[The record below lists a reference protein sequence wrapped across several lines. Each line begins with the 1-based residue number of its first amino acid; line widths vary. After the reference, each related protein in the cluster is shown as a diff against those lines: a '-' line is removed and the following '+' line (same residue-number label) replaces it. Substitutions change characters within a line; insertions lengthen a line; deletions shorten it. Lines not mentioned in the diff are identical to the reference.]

1 MKLKFILT
9 TLLLGLF
16 WQGYS
21 CKCGGP
27 GTVKESFASTDLIV
41 HGKVISIDT
50 VLLPETI
57 KEVEVKG
64 IKERLKNDKRKLQDF
79 EMTHV
84 LKIGFEIIE
93 KYKGSSHPKKVVI
106 YTPLHSATCGY
117 RFKKGKE
124 YIVYASTKNFFA
136 LTFQNENETTR
147 LEKENTFWTIH
158 CTRTAEY
165 AKSEAAELRRVK
177 K

>member
-1 MKLKFILT
+1 MKLKLILT

-41 HGKVISIDT
+41 Q
-50 VLLPETI
+50 TI

-84 LKIGFEIIE
+84 LKIRFEIIE

-147 LEKENTFWTIH
+147 VEKENTFWTIH